1 MRRPTI
7 FLMLAVVTAFLA
19 AVVVFSALRAREA
32 QLRKVLADQVNIV
45 VAARDIPIG
54 AKLAPGM
61 LRLAPWA
68 SNSVPR
74 GVFTSTAALDN
85 SYARTEFLGGEP
97 IVKKGIF
104 TSDTAGAVMPLLIPH
119 GMRAMSVPV
128 DAVSDIAG
136 FVKPRTRVDVLA
148 AIAGNGRGT
157 SPFSKVVLQ
166 DVQVLAVAQEI
177 GPGKDEPKVVK
188 VVTLL
193 VTPHQAEKLTLASR
207 EGTLRLAMRNYT
219 DTTIVPTSGSDI
231 ADLLGRPELSS
242 VMVSQAARA
251 EPGGKPS
258 PIHGERRGYSI
269 EIMRDGKKAETVSFV
284 SQRMREVHAAARRSS
299 VSGPDAKMAA
309 RAPATTAMAPRAGI
323 ADASRTAGFMPAP
336 ARTIEIP

>member
-32 QLRKVLADQVNIV
+32 QLRKVLADQVSVV
-45 VAARDIPIG
+45 VAATDIPIG
-54 AKLAPGM
+54 SKLAPGM

-68 SNSVPR
+68 SRSVPT
-74 GVFTSTAALDN
+74 GAFTSTAALVN
-85 SYARTEFLGGEP
+85 SYARIEFLEGEP

-104 TSDTAGAVMPLLIPH
+104 TSDTAGAVMPLLIPR
-119 GMRAMSVPV
+119 GMRAMSVAV

-136 FVKPRTRVDVLA
+136 FVEPRTRVDVLV
-148 AIAGNGRGT
+148 AIAGNGSGAN
-157 SPFSKVVLQ
+157 PFSKVVLQ

-177 GPGKDEPKVVK
+177 GPGKNEPKVVK

-219 DTTIVPTSGSDI
+219 DTAIVATSGSDI
-231 ADLLGRPELSS
+231 ADLLGRPEPPS

-251 EPGGKPS
+251 EPDGKPS
-258 PIHGERRGYSI
+258 PAPRAPRGYSI
-269 EIMRDGKKAETVSFV
+269 EIMRDGRKAETVSFV
-284 SQRMREVHAAARRSS
+284 NRGTPEVHAAVRSS
-299 VSGPDAKMAA
+299 VLGPGARMTGRSGS
-309 RAPATTAMAPRAGI
+309 TTALAPLAGMADP
-323 ADASRTAGFMPAP
+323 SRTAGFMPAP
-336 ARTIEIP
+336 AKTIEIP